1 MADNKKIYQIQID
14 GIAQSEAQ
22 INSLL
27 KKLNELENK
36 LKNTSSTNSNSR
48 QLTAD
53 ERDLN
58 KTLEERARILQSVN
72 KQTTQASSANKEYT
86 VNIKQISSQIED
98 ARKQAN
104 TYAQTLNNL
113 RNEIQSLSDANASI
127 DFGGEIIDTTAKNIT
142 RLSSEIDSLEKS
154 LNSLGNV
161 SDSNSKDIKNMN
173 DELDKL
179 GKTADTV
186 NDKLDDIKDVEV
198 DDTNVKRYTRSIND
212 LQQEISKL
220 ENSIKG
226 LDINSSEFNEAT
238 EQVKRL
244 KLELVDATKQ
254 MEAAVRAED
263 QLGTKI
269 RVNAGGMTLEFDDVN
284 QAIGVLED
292 KLYALSASGQK
303 GTSQF
308 KAIQAEV
315 VKLKREV
322 QLTDTAI
329 DNMVASMNGLGRIT
343 NVLTTFTSVAAIGQG
358 IGGLFGNDEDIAKS
372 IQQMQ
377 SFLLILEG
385 LKQLDTE
392 MKSGN
397 PLLEP
402 VKVAF
407 DWIDKKFKSISIPKG
422 FLRDVEF
429 FSKWDGDNLR
439 DFAQTFDDAFKSVY
453 ETAKFY
459 KEDIS
464 LSDALKATKEQF
476 SEKINLSGFDE
487 ESKEG
492 MNQMLDY
499 FEQVKKDGGS
509 AFDYV
514 NEQLKRVNS
523 TSIKTAK
530 ALNLVSVA
538 ARGIGKALISF
549 GIIKI
554 VEWAIDGIS
563 WLWNKF
569 KEATTVDISNI
580 NGIKDFTKNLERINK
595 LLDEYSEKV
604 NSNLD
609 LTNLEKVNLIF
620 EKQEKHLDNLGNKMA
635 YYLKNLN
642 EIESVKGEANFKAY
656 DREYRR
662 LITFEDTNDDE
673 VKKKMKVLYD
683 QAFYELKDIFSVAS
697 ATGDYQTAINRIDN
711 SALLQAALE
720 YGETLEESNA
730 ELYRI
735 SQLYKEMVESSG
747 KLKQTEKEIQSIRE
761 ARLRKERDLK
771 TATIADPRERQK
783 QELRDAAE
791 DEIKQYKDNAAIV
804 ELIKKKLAMDLNE
817 IDKQYYE
824 ERMSLELSFARQMND
839 INKQIR
845 DNYLAAKKESLMKEM
860 DMIENQRKD
869 EINNAK
875 NQYQENLK
883 AGEDR
888 NPLFTYEKLQ
898 ELIKSINAKYDK
910 QAEDKLVEHTRTML
924 DAMDNYAKER
934 LQIEQE
940 LREQEAKLMELTA
953 DLEYD
958 KKLMSNK
965 LLYNKESYNQTLKH
979 YEDLYKIEKDYAD
992 KKYHLEVE
1000 SIERERQLAINNA
1013 NEENTDALNQLARD
1027 KQDGKYDDVE
1037 YMQLVEQ
1044 QNQNHQLKLQSIE
1057 NDSYNKRLEAQR
1069 EFNNNSKEL
1078 LTQYLSDSVNS
1089 VQVMQNK
1096 INDLFSSKLFS
1107 NERVFL
1113 PIRQIMKAIKE
1124 AQEELNN
1131 AKEEQNKKANEAE
1144 SEYQQGNINSEQY
1157 NSIMDDINNANMI
1170 INESQEQLEEK
1181 ARESRIQL
1189 AQQVFQVASM
1199 FASQIGQFTDMLFQQ
1214 TLDSIDRQLEELD
1227 KQMEI
1232 VEESY
1237 DRAEEAAEAHK
1248 DRMNEIEDE
1257 LSEARGSRKQFL
1269 IDALAAQQEAYLAD
1283 VKAQEDAEAKKKQI
1297 EEQQK
1302 ALERKRKQ
1310 EEKRANIA
1318 QSIINGFMA
1327 VSNALAVQP
1336 FPLGMA
1342 LASVA
1347 AAMAAYQTAGIINTP
1362 IYRDG
1367 GLLVGASHESGG
1379 VKVLGGQAEVEGGE
1393 YIVNKRSTKE
1403 NIKLLEYVN
1412 GARRTITM
1420 ADLAMNNVVD
1430 ATPVD
1435 VSKQITRVADIDNRP
1450 IVVDVKDIIRVTDN
1464 LRNVQVKSGVINRN

>member
-58 KTLEERARILQSVN
+58 KALEERARILQSVN

-113 RNEIQSLSDANASI
+113 CNEIQSLSDANASI
-127 DFGGEIIDTTAKNIT
+127 DFGGEVIDTTTKNIT

-161 SDSNSKDIKNMN
+161 SDSNSKDIKSMN

-329 DNMVASMNGLGRIT
+329 DNMVTSMNGLGRIT

-358 IGGLFGNDEDIAKS
+358 IGGLFGNNEDIAKS
-372 IQQMQ
+372 IQKLQ
-377 SFLLILEG
+377 SFLLLFEG
-385 LKQLDTE
+385 LKQLDNE

-397 PLLEP
+397 PLFEP
-402 VKVAF
+402 IKWIF
-407 DWIDKKFKSISIPKG
+407 DKIDKFDALAFPKG
-422 FLRDVEF
+422 FVRDMQF
-429 FSKWDGDNLR
+429 FSEWDGDNLR
-439 DFAQTFDDAFKSVY
+439 DFARNFDDAFSSVMDV
-453 ETAKFY
+453 AKNY
-459 KEDIS
+459 DENIS
-464 LSDALKATKEQF
+464 LDDALKATKEQF
-476 SEKINLSGFDE
+476 SEKVNLSGFDE
-487 ESKEG
+487 ESKKG
-492 MNQMLDY
+492 MQKMLEY
-499 FEQVKKDGGS
+499 FEQVKRDGGS

-514 NEQLKRVNS
+514 NEQLGKIN
-523 TSIKTAK
+523 KTTLKVAKGLNYLSVAVRGVAK
-530 ALNLVSVA
+530 AFVASGIMLLVS
-538 ARGIGKALISF
+538 LL
-549 GIIKI
+549 
-554 VEWAIDGIS
+554 IDGVM
-563 WLWNKF
+563 WLIDKI
-569 KEATTVDISNI
+569 KEAFTVDTTNVD
-580 NGIKDFTKNLERINK
+580 GIKDFNYLLEKSNR
-595 LLDEYSEKV
+595 LLDEYKSKV
-604 NSNLD
+604 EQDYNLS
-609 LTNLEKVNLIF
+609 NLEKVNAVLKRQRDEF
-620 EKQEKHLDNLGNKMA
+620 DKLGQKLSFYA
-635 YYLKNLN
+635 KNIK
-642 EIESVKGEANFKAY
+642 EIESERGNQNFKQYELEY
-656 DREYRR
+656 DR
-662 LITFEDTNDDE
+662 IMAFEDTNDDDI
-673 VKKKMKVLYD
+673 KKKMKVLYD
-683 QAFYELKDIFSVAS
+683 QAIYELKDIFAVAS
-697 ATGDYQTAINRIDN
+697 ATGDYQKAIDTIKSSD
-711 SALLQAALE
+711 LLEATINYGNE
-720 YGETLEESNA
+720 VGETNI
-730 ELYRI
+730 ELYRMAAV
-735 SQLYKEMVESSG
+735 YKEILELSGQINES
-747 KLKQTEKEIQSIRE
+747 EKERKSI
-761 ARLRKERDLK
+761 LNDNSIKLRDLK
-771 TATIADPRERQK
+771 TSLIADPRERQK
-783 QELRDAAE
+783 QQLRDAAE
-791 DEIKQYKDNAAIV
+791 DELKRYKGDADIQKAIR
-804 ELIKKKLAMDLNE
+804 EKLAMDLNE

-824 ERMSLELSFARQMND
+824 QRMSLELSFARQMND

-869 EINNAK
+869 EINDAK
-875 NQYQENLK
+875 TQYQENLK

-940 LREQEAKLMELTA
+940 LREQEAKLMDLTA

-992 KKYHLEVE
+992 KKYQLEVE

-1037 YMQLVEQ
+1037 YMQLLEQ

-1057 NDSYNKRLEAQR
+1057 IDSYNKRLEAQR

-1089 VQVMQNK
+1089 VQVIENK
-1096 INDLFSSKLFS
+1096 ITDLFSSKLFS

-1131 AKEEQNKKANEAE
+1131 AENELNKQTSKAE

-1157 NSIMDDINNANMI
+1157 NSIINDINNSKKI
-1170 INESQEQLEEK
+1170 IDSSREELNNK
-1181 ARESRIQL
+1181 MKESRIQL
-1189 AQQVFQVASM
+1189 AQQVFQVAST

-1302 ALERKRKQ
+1302 VLERKRKQ
-1310 EEKRANIA
+1310 EEKKANIA

-1393 YIVNKRSTKE
+1393 YIVNKRSAKE

-1412 GARRTITM
+1412 GARRTVTM
-1420 ADLAMNNVVD
+1420 ADLAMNNVVES
-1430 ATPVD
+1430 TPVD
-1435 VSKQITRVADIDNRP
+1435 VSKQITRVVEIDNRP
-1450 IVVDVKDIIRVTDN
+1450 IVVDVRDIIRVSN
-1464 LRNVQVKSGVINRN
+1464 SLRNVQVKSGVINRD